1 MEENLKKMNIGKLV
15 KSRHSRENG
24 NPANLNYM
32 KKLDSCLRRND
43 KNLFFRLFTTS

>member
-24 NPANLNYM
+24 NPANLNYDDPV
-32 KKLDSCLRRND
+32 KSLIQPIIVIPVK
-43 KNLFFRLFTTS
+43 TGIQ